1 MTSLHDIR
9 IRPHGVVVIAA
20 AALAILA
27 FTLAAPAGAA
37 ERPAS
42 ISRFGLDGLL
52 DPGSGGRGAHPPP
65 ATGGNLLLSKGVLTP
80 LEDVAGAASTA
91 YFGANNG
98 GELVGL
104 YSDAGAG
111 VPPFHGFVRDKRGRF
126 TRFDPP
132 GASLTFPFSVNDRG
146 QVVGSYVDAAG
157 AGHGFLRDRDGDF
170 TTIDPPGALVTQPH
184 GINNRGQIVGF
195 YADARG
201 AIHGFLRTDHSYKTI
216 DVPGTTR
223 SGALDIND
231 RGEIVGGYSDAQGRS
246 HGYRL
251 RRGVFATIDPP
262 GAVDVRCPGPRGC
275 GPPGIPGF
283 AATAPFG
290 INNRGQIAGQYADAQ
305 GLHAYLLDDG
315 TYQTIDPPGGS
326 TIAANINDRGEIVL
340 PAPPHCSSST
350 GERRDDQRK
359 RHLVGPV
366 ASRAE
371 ARRRRCELPIGGSSS
386 TVALAMRQMR

>member
-1 MTSLHDIR
+1 MLGSIRKRSSPVASAVDRTEGQQPESWEWLVPCRSPSL
-9 IRPHGVVVIAA
+9 
-20 AALAILA
+20 
-27 FTLAAPAGAA
+27 
-37 ERPAS
+37 S
-42 ISRFGLDGLL
+42 GLL
-52 DPGSGGRGAHPPP
+52 DRGSGSSGARGAHPPA
-65 ATGGNLLLSKGVLTP
+65 ATSGNLLLSKGVLTP
-80 LEDVAGAASTA
+80 LEDVPGAASTA

-111 VPPFHGFVRDKRGRF
+111 VPPLHGFLRDKRGRF

-146 QVVGSYVDAAG
+146 QVVGSYIDAGG
-157 AGHGFLRDRDGDF
+157 AGHGFVRDRDGDV
-170 TTIDPPGALVTQPH
+170 TTIDVHGALVTQPY
-184 GINNRGQIVGF
+184 GINNRGQVVGL

-201 AIHGFLRTDHSYKTI
+201 AIHGFLRTDRFYKTI

-262 GAVDVRCPGPRGC
+262 GAADVRCPGPPGC

-305 GLHAYLLDDG
+305 GLHAYLLHDG
-315 TYQTIDPPGGS
+315 TYKTIDPPGGS

-340 PAPPHCSSST
+340 PAPT
-350 GERRDDQRK
+350 ALFIQY
-359 RHLVGPV
+359 
-366 ASRAE
+366 
-371 ARRRRCELPIGGSSS
+371 GGSP
-386 TVALAMRQMR
+386 